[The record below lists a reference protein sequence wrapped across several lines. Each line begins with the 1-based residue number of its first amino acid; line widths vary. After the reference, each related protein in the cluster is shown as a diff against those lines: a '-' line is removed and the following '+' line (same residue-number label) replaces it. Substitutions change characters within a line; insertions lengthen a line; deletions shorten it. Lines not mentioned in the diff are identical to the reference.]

1 MMSESQALE
10 TLSREDP
17 EAAGDARAALAW
29 LTGDEGLETISLLRL
44 QEFLWYALPV
54 KWPMSTPGR
63 VGVAKALGR
72 LFLLAGLDRYAGV
85 CSSTGTE
92 KIINAYADG
101 HEEGIAAY
109 TEAIEE
115 SNAAPPDTELLAWG
129 SVMGSQERAA
139 YDACAAALEL
149 AFASGELSVGVRG
162 WRTRRLDIVNRWLTG
177 ECFPGGPTPPDTPAT
192 GEIASPQTPLTPLG
206 SHGTDTWLGRI
217 SAERIDAWAH
227 GRPGERSRLARGLIP
242 RLLEPP
248 AVPEDPL
255 PTLRWLLGRAGE
267 GLRLTARHYIAPALV
282 TEAVEEFGWR
292 DQLVGTLRQELD
304 VFPLHTLRGLAQ
316 TEMGAIRRR
325 SASLVLTKTGKLMTA
340 DPAARWH
347 IGTAALIGPD
357 DGPQPDFSVAVREA
371 ALMVILTS
379 GPTGYDELTKQLTD
393 LHGVEGWA
401 AGGGRHGTGLHS
413 TGLAS
418 AVRTELYTLRHRLWA
433 LHLLGAERSFSAPL
447 ALNET
452 GVAAARR
459 ARGGHRRLH
468 RGHRGVERGPSGHRP
483 ARLGLGHGPA
493 GARRLRRLR
502 RRPGTG
508 LRLRRAMRGGA
519 RLAHPADGDRQPLA
533 DRPARGRRRPAG
545 PRRPAGRL
553 RRRGR
558 SRRWSTGR

>member
-1 MMSESQALE
+1 MMTESQALE
-10 TLSREDP
+10 TLTREDP
-17 EAAGDARAALAW
+17 EAADDARAALAW
-29 LTGDEGLETISLLRL
+29 LTGDDGLETISLLRL

-63 VGVAKALGR
+63 VGVARALGR

-85 CSSTGTE
+85 CSSAGTE
-92 KIINAYADG
+92 NIITAYADG

-115 SNAAPPDTELLAWG
+115 SNAAPPDTDLLAWG
-129 SVMGSQERAA
+129 SVMGPQERAA

-149 AFASGELSVGVRG
+149 AFASGELCVGARG
-162 WRTRRLDIVNRWLTG
+162 WRTRRMDIVNRWLTG
-177 ECFPGGPTPPDTPAT
+177 RPD
-192 GEIASPQTPLTPLG
+192 ASEGLLDGTEAALG
-206 SHGTDTWLGRI
+206 VDGVPGTDTWLGRI

-227 GRPGERSRLARGLIP
+227 GRPGERSRLARTLIP

-248 AVPEDPL
+248 AVPDDPL
-255 PTLRWLLGRAGE
+255 PTLRWLLGHADQ

-304 VFPLHTLRGLAQ
+304 VFPLHTLRGMAQ
-316 TEMGAIRRR
+316 SEMGAVRR
-325 SASLVLTKTGKLMTA
+325 SRTSLVLTKTGKLMTA

-371 ALMVILTS
+371 ALLVILTS
-379 GPTGYDELTKQLTD
+379 GPTGYDELTRVLTD

-401 AGGGRHGTGLHS
+401 AGGTGRHGTGHYGGGRNG

-418 AVRTELYTLRHRLWA
+418 AVRTELYSLRHRLWA

-447 ALNET
+447 ALTET
-452 GVAAARR
+452 GVAAALSALLAR
-459 ARGGHRRLH
+459 AL
-468 RGHRGVERGPSGHRP
+468 RP
-483 ARLGLGHGPA
+483 RHHLGLG
-493 GARRLRRLR
+493 
-502 RRPGTG
+502 
-508 LRLRRAMRGGA
+508 
-519 RLAHPADGDRQPLA
+519 
-533 DRPARGRRRPAG
+533 
-545 PRRPAGRL
+545 
-553 RRRGR
+553 
-558 SRRWSTGR
+558 

>member
-72 LFLLAGLDRYAGV
+72 LFLLAGMERYAGV
-85 CSSTGTE
+85 CSSAGTE
-92 KIINAYADG
+92 KIITAYADR
-101 HEEGIAAY
+101 HEDGITAY

-149 AFASGELSVGVRG
+149 AFASGELSAGARG
-162 WRTRRLDIVNRWLTG
+162 WRTKRVDIVNRWLTG
-177 ECFPGGPTPPDTPAT
+177 QCFPGGTTPPDPPELGGTLPPEPPLD
-192 GEIASPQTPLTPLG
+192 GSP
-206 SHGTDTWLGRI
+206 GTDTWLGRI

-227 GRPGERSRLARGLIP
+227 GRPGERSRIARVLIP

-248 AVPEDPL
+248 AVPDDPL
-255 PTLRWLLGRAGE
+255 PTLRWLLGHADA
-267 GLRLTARHYIAPALV
+267 GLRLTARYYIAPALV

-304 VFPLHTLRGLAQ
+304 VFPLHTLRGMAQ
-316 TEMGAIRRR
+316 SEMGAIRRSR
-325 SASLVLTKTGKLMTA
+325 TSLVLTKTGKLMTA

-371 ALMVILTS
+371 ALLVILTS
-379 GPTGYDELTKQLTD
+379 GPTGYDELTRVLTD

-401 AGGGRHGTGLHS
+401 AGDGSGRRGTGQPGGGHYGTGQYGAGRS
-413 TGLAS
+413 GTGLAS
-418 AVRTELYTLRHRLWA
+418 AVRTELYALRHRLWA

-447 ALNET
+447 SLTET
-452 GVAAARR
+452 GVAAALSALLAR
-459 ARGGHRRLH
+459 AL
-468 RGHRGVERGPSGHRP
+468 RP
-483 ARLGLGHGPA
+483 RHHLGLG
-493 GARRLRRLR
+493 
-502 RRPGTG
+502 
-508 LRLRRAMRGGA
+508 
-519 RLAHPADGDRQPLA
+519 
-533 DRPARGRRRPAG
+533 
-545 PRRPAGRL
+545 
-553 RRRGR
+553 
-558 SRRWSTGR
+558 

>member
-1 MMSESQALE
+1 MMTESQALE
-10 TLSREDP
+10 TLTREDP

-85 CSSTGTE
+85 CSSAGTE
-92 KIINAYADG
+92 KIITAYAEG

-149 AFASGELSVGVRG
+149 AFASGELSVGARG
-162 WRTRRLDIVNRWLTG
+162 WRTKRLDIVNRWLTG
-177 ECFPGGPTPPDTPAT
+177 RPEIPASPPADDTP
-192 GEIASPQTPLTPLG
+192 GN
-206 SHGTDTWLGRI
+206 DTWLSRI

-248 AVPEDPL
+248 AVPDDPL
-255 PTLRWLLGRAGE
+255 PTLGWLLTRADE

-282 TEAVEEFGWR
+282 SEAVDTFGWR

-304 VFPLHTLRGLAQ
+304 VFPLHTLRDMAQ
-316 TEMGAIRRR
+316 TEMGAIRRSR
-325 SASLVLTKTGKLMTA
+325 TCLVLTKTGKLMTA

-371 ALMVILTS
+371 ALLVILTS
-379 GPTGYDELTKQLTD
+379 GPTGYDELTRLLTD
-393 LHGVEGWA
+393 IHGVEGWA
-401 AGGGRHGTGLHS
+401 AATATGRQSTGRQSTGGPSAGRPSHGQPSH
-413 TGLAS
+413 GLAS

-433 LHLLGAERSFSAPL
+433 LHLLGDERGLGAPL
-447 ALNET
+447 SLTET
-452 GVAAARR
+452 GVAAALSALLAR
-459 ARGGHRRLH
+459 AL
-468 RGHRGVERGPSGHRP
+468 RP
-483 ARLGLGHGPA
+483 RHHLGLG
-493 GARRLRRLR
+493 
-502 RRPGTG
+502 
-508 LRLRRAMRGGA
+508 
-519 RLAHPADGDRQPLA
+519 
-533 DRPARGRRRPAG
+533 
-545 PRRPAGRL
+545 
-553 RRRGR
+553 
-558 SRRWSTGR
+558 

>member
-1 MMSESQALE
+1 MMTESQALE
-10 TLSREDP
+10 TLTREDP

-54 KWPMSTPGR
+54 KWPMSTSGR

-72 LFLLAGLDRYAGV
+72 LFRLAGLDRYAGV
-85 CSSTGTE
+85 CSSPATE
-92 KIINAYADG
+92 KIITAYADR

-149 AFASGELSVGVRG
+149 AFASGELSVGTRG
-162 WRTRRLDIVNRWLTG
+162 WRTKRVDIVNRWLTG
-177 ECFPGGPTPPDTPAT
+177 RP
-192 GEIASPQTPLTPLG
+192 EIPASPPAAGDAPEN
-206 SHGTDTWLGRI
+206 DTWLSRI

-248 AVPEDPL
+248 AVPDDPL
-255 PTLRWLLGRAGE
+255 PTLGWLLSHADE

-282 TEAVEEFGWR
+282 NEAVDTFGWR

-304 VFPLHTLRGLAQ
+304 VFPLHTLRAMAQ
-316 TEMGAIRRR
+316 TEMGAVRR
-325 SASLVLTKTGKLMTA
+325 SRTSLVLTKTGKLMTV

-371 ALMVILTS
+371 ALLVILTS
-379 GPTGYDELTKQLTD
+379 GPTGYDDLTRLLTD
-393 LHGVEGWA
+393 IHGVEGWA
-401 AGGGRHGTGLHS
+401 AAGAGTGRPPTGQRSTGQRRTGQRSTGQHS
-413 TGLAS
+413 SGLAS

-433 LHLLGAERSFSAPL
+433 LHLLGGERSFSAPL
-447 ALNET
+447 SLTET
-452 GVAAARR
+452 GVAAALSALLAR
-459 ARGGHRRLH
+459 AL
-468 RGHRGVERGPSGHRP
+468 RP
-483 ARLGLGHGPA
+483 RHHLGLG
-493 GARRLRRLR
+493 
-502 RRPGTG
+502 
-508 LRLRRAMRGGA
+508 
-519 RLAHPADGDRQPLA
+519 
-533 DRPARGRRRPAG
+533 
-545 PRRPAGRL
+545 
-553 RRRGR
+553 
-558 SRRWSTGR
+558 

>member
-1 MMSESQALE
+1 MMTESQALE
-10 TLSREDP
+10 TLTREDP

-54 KWPMSTPGR
+54 KWPMSTSGR

-85 CSSTGTE
+85 CSSAGTE
-92 KIINAYADG
+92 RIITAYAEG

-115 SNAAPPDTELLAWG
+115 SHAAPPDTELLAWG
-129 SVMGSQERAA
+129 SVMGAQERAA

-149 AFASGELSVGVRG
+149 AFASGELCAGARG
-162 WRTRRLDIVNRWLTG
+162 WRTKRVDIVNRWLTG
-177 ECFPGGPTPPDTPAT
+177 RPEIPVSPPADGPGTGAETGAVAPDGGP
-192 GEIASPQTPLTPLG
+192 GN
-206 SHGTDTWLGRI
+206 DTWLGRI

-248 AVPEDPL
+248 AVPDDPL
-255 PTLRWLLGRAGE
+255 PTLRWMLSHAAE
-267 GLRLTARHYIAPALV
+267 GLRLTARYYIAPALV

-304 VFPLHTLRGLAQ
+304 VFPLHTLRGMAQ
-316 TEMGAIRRR
+316 SEMGAIRRSR
-325 SASLVLTKTGKLMTA
+325 ASLVLTKTGKLMMA

-371 ALMVILTS
+371 ALLVILTS
-379 GPTGYDELTKQLTD
+379 GPTGYDELTRVLTD
-393 LHGVEGWA
+393 IHGVEGWA
-401 AGGGRHGTGLHS
+401 AGTGTGLA
-413 TGLAS
+413 G

-433 LHLLGAERSFSAPL
+433 LHLLGTERCFSAPL
-447 ALNET
+447 SLTET
-452 GVAAARR
+452 GVAAALSALLAR
-459 ARGGHRRLH
+459 AL
-468 RGHRGVERGPSGHRP
+468 RP
-483 ARLGLGHGPA
+483 RHHLGLG
-493 GARRLRRLR
+493 
-502 RRPGTG
+502 
-508 LRLRRAMRGGA
+508 
-519 RLAHPADGDRQPLA
+519 
-533 DRPARGRRRPAG
+533 
-545 PRRPAGRL
+545 
-553 RRRGR
+553 
-558 SRRWSTGR
+558 

>member
-72 LFLLAGLDRYAGV
+72 LFLLAGLDRYAAV
-85 CSSTGTE
+85 CCSAGTE
-92 KIINAYADG
+92 KIITAYADG

-129 SVMGSQERAA
+129 SVMGAQERAA

-149 AFASGELSVGVRG
+149 AFASGELSVGARG
-162 WRTRRLDIVNRWLTG
+162 WRTKRVDIVNRWLTG
-177 ECFPGGPTPPDTPAT
+177 RPTGDLHAEPGLALDADADAEPGVTLDADADAEPGLALNGG
-192 GEIASPQTPLTPLG
+192 GELGQALDGSP
-206 SHGTDTWLGRI
+206 GTDTWLGRI

-248 AVPEDPL
+248 AVPDDPL

-267 GLRLTARHYIAPALV
+267 GLRLTARYYIAPALV

-304 VFPLHTLRGLAQ
+304 VFPLHTLRGMAQ

-325 SASLVLTKTGKLMTA
+325 STSLVLTKTGKLMTA

-401 AGGGRHGTGLHS
+401 AGGMGAGRPGAGRHGTGLHS

-418 AVRTELYTLRHRLWA
+418 AVRTELYALRHRLWA
-433 LHLLGAERSFSAPL
+433 LHLLGTERSFSAPL
-447 ALNET
+447 SLTET
-452 GVAAARR
+452 GVSAALSALLAR
-459 ARGGHRRLH
+459 AL
-468 RGHRGVERGPSGHRP
+468 RP
-483 ARLGLGHGPA
+483 RHHLGLG
-493 GARRLRRLR
+493 
-502 RRPGTG
+502 
-508 LRLRRAMRGGA
+508 
-519 RLAHPADGDRQPLA
+519 
-533 DRPARGRRRPAG
+533 
-545 PRRPAGRL
+545 
-553 RRRGR
+553 
-558 SRRWSTGR
+558 

>member
-85 CSSTGTE
+85 CASTGTE

-149 AFASGELSVGVRG
+149 AFASGELSVGARG
-162 WRTRRLDIVNRWLTG
+162 WRTRRLDIVNRWLYL
-177 ECFPGGPTPPDTPAT
+177 PGGTTPPDPPEHGGAPRPPIPPSPPAD
-192 GEIASPQTPLTPLG
+192 GSPA
-206 SHGTDTWLGRI
+206 TDTWLGRI

-304 VFPLHTLRGLAQ
+304 VFPLHTLRGMAQ

-325 SASLVLTKTGKLMTA
+325 STSLVLTKTGKLMTA

-401 AGGGRHGTGLHS
+401 AGGGAGAGRAGGGRHGTGLHS

-418 AVRTELYTLRHRLWA
+418 AVRTELYALRHRLWA
-433 LHLLGAERSFSAPL
+433 LHLLGTERSFSAPL
-447 ALNET
+447 SLTET
-452 GVAAARR
+452 GVAAALSALLAR
-459 ARGGHRRLH
+459 AL
-468 RGHRGVERGPSGHRP
+468 RP
-483 ARLGLGHGPA
+483 RHHLGLG
-493 GARRLRRLR
+493 
-502 RRPGTG
+502 
-508 LRLRRAMRGGA
+508 
-519 RLAHPADGDRQPLA
+519 
-533 DRPARGRRRPAG
+533 
-545 PRRPAGRL
+545 
-553 RRRGR
+553 
-558 SRRWSTGR
+558 

>member
-1 MMSESQALE
+1 MMTESQALE
-10 TLSREDP
+10 TLTREDP
-17 EAAGDARAALAW
+17 EAADDARAALAW

-85 CSSTGTE
+85 CSSAGTE
-92 KIINAYADG
+92 SIITAYADG

-115 SNAAPPDTELLAWG
+115 SNAAPPDTDLLAWG
-129 SVMGSQERAA
+129 SVMGPQERAA

-149 AFASGELSVGVRG
+149 AFACGELCVGTRG
-162 WRTRRLDIVNRWLTG
+162 WRSRRMEIVNRWLTG
-177 ECFPGGPTPPDTPAT
+177 RPEAGDGPLASDGLLAGSDAETGPGAEAGLGAEGVT
-192 GEIASPQTPLTPLG
+192 GAEEVLDAEAGLG
-206 SHGTDTWLGRI
+206 ADGLPGTDTWLGRI

-227 GRPGERSRLARGLIP
+227 GRPGERSRLARTLIP

-248 AVPEDPL
+248 AVPDDPL
-255 PTLRWLLGRAGE
+255 PTLRWLLGHAGE
-267 GLRLTARHYIAPALV
+267 GLRLTARHYISPALV

-304 VFPLHTLRGLAQ
+304 VFPLHTLRGMAQ
-316 TEMGAIRRR
+316 SEMGAIRRSR
-325 SASLVLTKTGKLMTA
+325 TSLVLTKTGKLMTD

-371 ALMVILTS
+371 ALLVILTS
-379 GPTGYDELTKQLTD
+379 GPTGYDELTRVLTD

-401 AGGGRHGTGLHS
+401 AGGGSGRPGGGHYGSGQYGAGRS
-413 TGLAS
+413 GTGLAS
-418 AVRTELYTLRHRLWA
+418 AVRTELYSLRHRLWA

-452 GVAAARR
+452 GIAAALSALLAR
-459 ARGGHRRLH
+459 AL
-468 RGHRGVERGPSGHRP
+468 RP
-483 ARLGLGHGPA
+483 RHHLGLG
-493 GARRLRRLR
+493 
-502 RRPGTG
+502 
-508 LRLRRAMRGGA
+508 
-519 RLAHPADGDRQPLA
+519 
-533 DRPARGRRRPAG
+533 
-545 PRRPAGRL
+545 
-553 RRRGR
+553 
-558 SRRWSTGR
+558 

>member
-1 MMSESQALE
+1 MMTESQALE
-10 TLSREDP
+10 TLTREDP

-85 CSSTGTE
+85 CSSPGTE
-92 KIINAYADG
+92 KIITAYADG

-149 AFASGELSVGVRG
+149 AFASGELSVGARG
-162 WRTRRLDIVNRWLTG
+162 WRTKRVEIVNRWLTG
-177 ECFPGGPTPPDTPAT
+177 RPAEDLET
-192 GEIASPQTPLTPLG
+192 GTETGQAHDALG
-206 SHGTDTWLGRI
+206 NDTWLSRI

-248 AVPEDPL
+248 AVPDDPL
-255 PTLRWLLGRAGE
+255 PTLCWLLGHAGQ

-304 VFPLHTLRGLAQ
+304 VFPLHTLRGMAQ
-316 TEMGAIRRR
+316 SEMGAIRRSR
-325 SASLVLTKTGKLMTA
+325 TSLVLTKTGKLMTA

-371 ALMVILTS
+371 ALMLILTN
-379 GPTGYDELTKQLTD
+379 GPTGYDELTRVLTD
-393 LHGVEGWA
+393 IHGVEGWA
-401 AGGGRHGTGLHS
+401 ARGSISPGHPGRTAPGWPAPCAPSSTRCGTGS
-413 TGLAS
+413 GRCTCSARNAAS
-418 AVRTELYTLRHRLWA
+418 A
-433 LHLLGAERSFSAPL
+433 
-447 ALNET
+447 
-452 GVAAARR
+452 RR
-459 ARGGHRRLH
+459 YR
-468 RGHRGVERGPSGHRP
+468 
-483 ARLGLGHGPA
+483 
-493 GARRLRRLR
+493 
-502 RRPGTG
+502 
-508 LRLRRAMRGGA
+508 
-519 RLAHPADGDRQPLA
+519 
-533 DRPARGRRRPAG
+533 
-545 PRRPAGRL
+545 
-553 RRRGR
+553 
-558 SRRWSTGR
+558 